1 MSTSSVEAPAH
12 ANAAC
17 ADFDA
22 VVTARRSIRGFRPEP
37 VPRALLEHVFA
48 LAGQAPSNCNTQ
60 PWFSVVFSGAA
71 CERLRRAFTTG
82 FASGKVSMDFP
93 YAGQYQGVYQE
104 RQYDAAARL
113 YTAMGIARSD
123 KAARG
128 SAFMRNFV
136 FYDAPHVAFV
146 FIPDWA
152 GLREA
157 ADAGMYAQTLM
168 LGLAAHGIGSCPQT
182 ALSFL
187 CDEVRSEAGIDP
199 SWKLLFGVSFGYED
213 TAAPA
218 NECRLGRAA
227 LEDSVRFVS

>member
-1 MSTSSVEAPAH
+1 MTQIEV
-12 ANAAC
+12 
-17 ADFDA
+17 ADCMQRSLGFDDA
-22 VVTARRSIRGFRPEP
+22 VRARRSVRGFRPDP
-37 VPRALLEHVFA
+37 VPQPLLEHVFE
-48 LAGQAPSNCNTQ
+48 LANRAPSNCNTQ
-60 PWFSVVFSGAA
+60 PWFSVVFGGAA

-113 YTAMGIARSD
+113 YTAMGIGRSD

-128 SAFMRNFV
+128 AAFMRNFV

-182 ALSFL
+182 ALGFL
-187 CDEVRSEAGIDP
+187 CDEVRAEAGIDP
-199 SWKLLFGVSFGYED
+199 WWKLLFGISFGYED
-213 TAAPA
+213 TTTPA
-218 NECRLGRAA
+218 NECRLGRAG